1 MIILITILFP
11 IISGIIISNIHME
24 DRQPHVW
31 YAAAILI
38 TDLLG
43 ANAILTGGKLT
54 LFSFTETV
62 SAYFAVDGISRFFMI
77 VVMLLF
83 SVTCFY
89 AFEYMKME
97 ERENAFFAFYFICYG
112 AMLAVCMAGN
122 LVTLYLCFEMA
133 TLTSMPLVLHE
144 LTKDAVSAALKYLF
158 YSIGGA
164 LLGLLSI
171 FFVCY
176 YSLDAGAFALGGT
189 LDLARLAGNEKVML
203 AMAFVGIMGFGTKA
217 GMYPM
222 HGWLPAAHPI
232 APAPASALLSGIIAK
247 AGIIAIIRLVYYS
260 IGADFLR
267 GTWVQ
272 YAWMTLCMLTIF
284 MGSMMAFKEK
294 VMKKRLAY
302 STISQISYI
311 SLGLALLVP
320 EGAEGALLHV
330 AAHATSKGCLFLA
343 AGTFI
348 YKLGKRNVG
357 ELKGIGKQ
365 LPITMWCF
373 LFASLSL
380 VGIPPMGGYV
390 SKWYIA
396 LAAVGGG
403 MGAYSILPPIILLV
417 SALLTAGY
425 LLPVVVDAFFP
436 GHEHAEEAVLHHA
449 SGKRGAATSASGK
462 TSDKKVSKPVSGEG
476 TWQKEKRTAGD
487 EVPVRESALMYVPM
501 IILSVAAL
509 CVGIFGSQI
518 AEAMRAFL

>member
-1 MIILITILFP
+1 MILLLTILFP
-11 IISGIIISNIHME
+11 ILSGTIISVLKME
-24 DRQPHVW
+24 DKRRHIF
-31 YAAAILI
+31 YAASILVTDVLAVIAMI
-38 TDLLG
+38 TG
-43 ANAILTGGKLT
+43 SSIR
-54 LFSFTETV
+54 LFSFTDTI
-62 SAYFAVDGISRFFMI
+62 SAYFIPDGIGRFFMI
-77 VVMLLF
+77 AVMLLF
-83 SVTCFY
+83 TVTCFY
-89 AFEYMKME
+89 SFEYMKME
-97 ERENAFFAFYFICYG
+97 DRENVFFAFYFVCYG

-164 LLGLLSI
+164 LLGLLSV

-176 YSLDAGAFALGGT
+176 YSGDAGAFIQGGT
-189 LDLARLAGNEKVML
+189 LDMARAAGHEKLLL
-203 AMAFVGIMGFGTKA
+203 AMILVGIVGFGTKA

-222 HGWLPAAHPI
+222 HGWLPTAHPI

-247 AGIIAIIRLVYYS
+247 AGIIAIIRLVYFS
-260 IGADFLR
+260 VGSDFIR

-311 SLGLALLVP
+311 SLGLALLSP
-320 EGAEGALLHV
+320 EGAVGGLLHV
-330 AAHATSKGCLFLA
+330 AAHAASKGCLFLA
-343 AGTFI
+343 AGVFI
-348 YKLGKRNVG
+348 YKLGKRNVA

-373 LFASLSL
+373 LIVSLSL
-380 VGIPPMGGYV
+380 VGIPPMGGFV

-396 LAAVGGG
+396 LAAVGDG
-403 MGAYSILPPIILLV
+403 MGVYAVLPPIILLV

-425 LLPVVVDAFFP
+425 LLPVAIDAFFP
-436 GHEHAEEAVLHHA
+436 GHDEAEAGGAHAA
-449 SGKRGAATSASGK
+449 SEKQSTEKVNRAAAENTPA
-462 TSDKKVSKPVSGEG
+462 
-476 TWQKEKRTAGD
+476 
-487 EVPVRESALMYVPM
+487 VRESALMYVPM
-501 IILSVAAL
+501 IILSIAAVL
-509 CVGIFGSQI
+509 VGVFGSQI
-518 AEAMRAFL
+518 ADLMITFF

>member
-1 MIILITILFP
+1 MILLLTILFP
-11 IISGIIISNIHME
+11 ILSGTVISVLDME
-24 DRQPHVW
+24 DKKRHLY
-31 YAAAILI
+31 YAASILV
-38 TDLLG
+38 TDAL
-43 ANAILTGGKLT
+43 AAFAMMTGSST
-54 LFSFTETV
+54 RLFSFTDSI
-62 SAYFAVDGISRFFMI
+62 SAYFVLDGIGRFFMI

-83 SVTCFY
+83 TVTCFY
-89 AFEYMKME
+89 SFEYMKME
-97 ERENAFFAFYFICYG
+97 ERENVFYAFYFVCYG
-112 AMLAVCMAGN
+112 AMLAVCAAGN

-164 LLGLLSI
+164 LLGLLSV

-176 YSLDAGAFALGGT
+176 YSADAGAFVQGGT
-189 LDLARLAGNEKVML
+189 LDMARVAGHEKLLL
-203 AMAFVGIMGFGTKA
+203 AMILVGIAGFGTKA

-222 HGWLPAAHPI
+222 HGWLPTAHPI

-247 AGIIAIIRLVYYS
+247 AGIIAIIRLVYFS
-260 IGADFLR
+260 VGPDFLR

-311 SLGLALLVP
+311 SLGLALLSP
-320 EGAEGALLHV
+320 EGAVGGLLHV
-330 AAHATSKGCLFLA
+330 AAHASSKGCLFLA
-343 AGTFI
+343 AGVFI
-348 YKLGKRNVG
+348 YKLGKRNVA

-373 LFASLSL
+373 LIVSLSL
-380 VGIPPMGGYV
+380 VGIPPMGGFV

-396 LAAVGGG
+396 LAAVGDG
-403 MGAYSILPPIILLV
+403 MGVYAVLPPIILLI

-425 LLPVVVDAFFP
+425 LLPVAIDAFFP
-436 GHEHAEEAVLHHA
+436 GHDTAEAGGDHA
-449 SGKRGAATSASGK
+449 SSEKQSTEKAGRADAKNTPA
-462 TSDKKVSKPVSGEG
+462 VS
-476 TWQKEKRTAGD
+476 
-487 EVPVRESALMYVPM
+487 ESALMYVPM
-501 IILSVAAL
+501 IILSVAAVL
-509 CVGIFGSQI
+509 VGVFGSQI
-518 AEAMRAFL
+518 ADLMITFF

>member
-1 MIILITILFP
+1 MILLLTILFP
-11 IISGIIISNIHME
+11 IISGIIISAIETE
-24 DRQPHVW
+24 DRQRHKYYV
-31 YAAAILI
+31 AAILV
-38 TDLLG
+38 TDVLG
-43 ANAILTGGKLT
+43 IFSILTGGSIR
-54 LFSFTETV
+54 LFAFTDTI
-62 SAYFAVDGISRFFMI
+62 SAYFTADGIGRFFMI
-77 VVMLLF
+77 VVMLLYT
-83 SVTCFY
+83 VTCFY
-89 AFEYMKME
+89 SFEYMKME
-97 ERENAFFAFYFICYG
+97 ERENVFFAFYFVCYG
-112 AMLAVCMAGN
+112 AMLSVCLAGN

-164 LLGLLSI
+164 LLGLLSV
-171 FFVCY
+171 FFVSY
-176 YSLDAGAFALGGT
+176 FSANAGAFARGGT
-189 LDLARLAGNEKVML
+189 LDMARVSGNEKLLL
-203 AMAFVGIMGFGTKA
+203 AMIFIGIMGFGTKA

-247 AGIIAIIRLVYYS
+247 AGIIAIIRLVYFS
-260 IGADFLR
+260 AGADFIR

-294 VMKKRLAY
+294 VMKKRLAF

-311 SLGLALLVP
+311 SLGLALLSP
-320 EGAEGALLHV
+320 EGAAGGLLHV

-343 AGTFI
+343 AGVFI

-373 LFASLSL
+373 LIVSLSL
-380 VGIPPMGGYV
+380 VGIPPTGGFV

-396 LAAVGGG
+396 LAAVGDG
-403 MGAYSILPPIILLV
+403 MGLYAILPPVILLI

-425 LLPVVVDAFFP
+425 LLPVAVDAFFP
-436 GHEHAEEAVLHHA
+436 GHEH
-449 SGKRGAATSASGK
+449 
-462 TSDKKVSKPVSGEG
+462 GEG
-476 TWQKEKRTAGD
+476 HTGKNEDGNTAGRHGKGQPASA
-487 EVPVRESALMYVPM
+487 VTESALMYVPM
-501 IILSVAAL
+501 IILSAAACL
-509 CVGIFGSQI
+509 VGIFGSQI
-518 AEAMRAFL
+518 ADIMIKFF